1 MLSLRGILSWDL
13 DERLGLVLHR
23 QVISHVNPQNP
34 RNQAKKSTPA
44 ESNPKLQFQLWAL
57 HLGFRFGGAVGF
69 RLQDF
74 GFRVSASTV
83 NRIPQRLAHSLYVCM
98 YIQTYMHKCIHTC
111 IYASM
116 HAYIPTYLPTYIHT
130 PIYIIS
136 FLASAPSAAKKL
148 RELAG
153 EWPDGLMEFI
163 DYLGFKVQGFRIQ
176 VVSRL

>member
-13 DERLGLVLHR
+13 DESLGLVLHR
-23 QVISHVNPQNP
+23 QVINHVNPQNP
-34 RNQAKKSTPA
+34 RNQAK
-44 ESNPKLQFQLWAL
+44 NPKLQFQLWAL

-111 IYASM
+111 IPTCM
-116 HAYIPTYLPTYIHT
+116 HALRYTHCVHKAWTNSGHSNPKHLHQGPKKH
-130 PIYIIS
+130 IS
-136 FLASAPSAAKKL
+136 ISIL
-148 RELAG
+148 
-153 EWPDGLMEFI
+153 
-163 DYLGFKVQGFRIQ
+163 
-176 VVSRL
+176 

>member
-23 QVISHVNPQNP
+23 QVVNHVNPQNP

-57 HLGFRFGGAVGF
+57 HLGFRFGGSVGF

-83 NRIPQRLAHSLYVCM
+83 NRIPQRLAHSVYVCM
-98 YIQTYMHKCIHTC
+98 YIQTYMHKYIHTC
-111 IYASM
+111 IHASM
-116 HAYIPTYLPTYIHT
+116 HAYLPTYIHT
-130 PIYIIS
+130 YT
-136 FLASAPSAAKKL
+136 
-148 RELAG
+148 RQ
-153 EWPDGLMEFI
+153 
-163 DYLGFKVQGFRIQ
+163 YT
-176 VVSRL
+176 